1 MGINKI
7 IQSNLLITI
16 IVPCYNTET
25 YLKRCVNS
33 ILAQTYTNIEIL
45 LIDDGSTDNTPDL
58 CDAYAL
64 QDKRIAVIHQQNK
77 GLPATRKVGIAK
89 AKGNYCFFIDADDT
103 MEPNTLE
110 YLMSVALQYPQS
122 EAIVTGYNYISP
134 TGETTYSLKK
144 DTLTVFTGVELIQ
157 QKALFTAVWGKLFR
171 TSFLKAH
178 MQGFVNN
185 VSYGE
190 DLLFFL
196 INIYSIKQMVITPT
210 VLYHYFS
217 TPGSM
222 VNSTNK
228 WDIERISYDAL
239 VEQIKLLLPLNKEVL
254 TRLVNL
260 TYFRIRDS
268 LRLEKLSFTERTKR
282 LQSLPSIKD
291 TDIKMLSKE
300 SLENIRF
307 WLFKNGHYKLFN
319 LITYIRLY
327 IKL

>member
-1 MGINKI
+1 MIT
-7 IQSNLLITI
+7 LPELITI
-16 IVPCYNTET
+16 IVPIYNGEQ
-25 YLKRCVNS
+25 YLKRLFDS
-33 ILAQTYTNIEIL
+33 ILAQTYTNWECICIN
-45 LIDDGSTDNTPDL
+45 DGSTDNTSEL

-64 QDKRIAVIHQQNK
+64 QDKRIIVIHQQNK

-103 MEPNTLE
+103 IEPNTLE

-122 EAIVTGYNYISP
+122 EAIVTGYDCISP
-134 TGETTYSLKK
+134 TGETTYGLKK
-144 DTLTVFTGVELIQ
+144 DTLTVFTGVELLQ
-157 QKALFTAVWGKLFR
+157 QKKLFAAVWGKLFR

-185 VSYGE
+185 ISYGE

-210 VLYHYFS
+210 ALYHYFN

-222 VNSTNK
+222 VNKTNK

-239 VEQIKLLLPLNKEVL
+239 VEQIKLLLSLNKEVL
-254 TRLVNL
+254 NKIANL
-260 TYFRIRDS
+260 IYYRITDS
-268 LRLEKLSFTERTKR
+268 LRLERLSFTERTKR

-291 TDIKMLSKE
+291 IDIKLNNKKVIE
-300 SLENIRF
+300 KIRF
-307 WLFKNGHYKLFN
+307 WLFKNGYYKLFN
-319 LITYIRLY
+319 LITYTRFY

>member
-1 MGINKI
+1 MTTVPE
-7 IQSNLLITI
+7 LITI
-16 IVPCYNTET
+16 IVPIYNGGQ
-25 YLKRCVNS
+25 YLKRLFDS
-33 ILAQTYTNIEIL
+33 ILAQTYTNWECICIN
-45 LIDDGSTDNTPDL
+45 DGSTDNTPEL

-64 QDKRIAVIHQQNK
+64 QDKRIIVIHQQNK
-77 GLPATRKVGIAK
+77 GLPATRKEGIAK

-103 MEPNTLE
+103 IEPNTLE

-122 EAIVTGYNYISP
+122 EAIVTGYDCISP
-134 TGETTYSLKK
+134 TGETTYGLKK
-144 DTLTVFTGVELIQ
+144 DTLTVFTGVELLQ
-157 QKALFTAVWGKLFR
+157 QKELFASVWGKLFR

-185 VSYGE
+185 ISYGE

-210 VLYHYFS
+210 ALYHYFN

-222 VNSTNK
+222 VNKTNK

-239 VEQIKLLLPLNKEVL
+239 VEQIKLLLSLNKEVL
-254 TRLVNL
+254 NKIVNL
-260 TYFRIRDS
+260 IYYRITDS
-268 LRLEKLSFTERTKR
+268 LRLERLSFTERTKR

-291 TDIKMLSKE
+291 IDIRLNNKKVIE
-300 SLENIRF
+300 RIRF
-307 WLFKNGHYKLFN
+307 WLFKNGYYKLFN
-319 LITYIRLY
+319 LITYTRFY